1 MLQAYDY
8 GDSVE
13 NSKWEN
19 DSKGYSIML
28 VLFSTGITGRI
39 KKSAEICPPW
49 PHQGTVHLKNRL
61 NLATL
66 LKASALF
73 VVLISIV
80 SYITIEL

>member
-19 DSKGYSIML
+19 NSQVTPSCWSCL
-28 VLFSTGITGRI
+28 VLVFTGGI

-73 VVLISIV
+73 VVLISIT
-80 SYITIEL
+80 SYITIKL

>member
-1 MLQAYDY
+1 ME
-8 GDSVE
+8 DSVE
-13 NSKWEN
+13 KSKWEN
-19 DSKGYSIML
+19 DSKVYSIML
-28 VLFSTGITGRI
+28 VLSFLVLVFTGI

-73 VVLISIV
+73 VVLISIT
-80 SYITIEL
+80 SYITIKL